1 MGMSD
6 VLNSI
11 KEAEE
16 SADAKLTASKE
27 KAAKIVADAR
37 KEASDLSLI
46 HI

>member
-27 KAAKIVADAR
+27 KAAKIVPTLG
-37 KEASDLSLI
+37 KKLQI
-46 HI
+46 